1 MATRRQA
8 LVIVGVLLLF
18 FGTGFALQ
26 GANVI
31 GGSAVMSGNSTYIY
45 VGAVLVVIGFILI
58 IAGGMSW
65 SNASPASTGA
75 GTVPSSALRLA
86 NSRIV

>member
-45 VGAVLVVIGFILI
+45 VGGVLAVIGLILI
-58 IAGGMSW
+58 MVGAMSRPEE
-65 SNASPASTGA
+65 SSTSTGEV
-75 GTVPSSALRLA
+75 TVPPAAVGSS
-86 NSRIV
+86 V